1 MLYFVAYNA
10 NHERTEW
17 ITQND
22 GRSIQRTYVRNYEQS
37 KRKDLNVSP
46 LNRVY
51 PRPKWVVKKH
61 FERQERAAACCRRA
75 YRWRVHRRELRRI
88 RECSNDR
95 EINHEEIKP
104 VQQSTGVDFL
114 RREEGDECTNSTEN
128 KQTQSVMNQVG
139 MDLSQ

>member
-10 NHERTEW
+10 NHERTER
-17 ITQND
+17 ITLSD
-22 GRSIQRTYVRNYEQS
+22 GRSLQRTYVRNYEQMR
-37 KRKDLNVSP
+37 RKDLNVSP

-51 PRPKWVVKKH
+51 PRPKWVVRKH
-61 FERQERAAACCRRA
+61 FERQERAAARCRKA
-75 YRWRVHRRELRRI
+75 YRWRVHQREMRRI
-88 RECSNDR
+88 RECANNR

-114 RREEGDECTNSTEN
+114 RRKEGDECTNSTEN
-128 KQTQSVMNQVG
+128 YQTQSVTNQDG